1 MIFKLKRKVEK
12 GERNDKMIRTSK
24 SKAITSQ
31 NYNVEFEVYYCWV
44 VGNNLWCTSFNSTT
58 SLINSWF
65 LVIPLPNHALL
76 SYRMI
81 SRVLCSG
88 FIHLARKTF
97 LPSNCTVISVWFV
110 KFLSWWSWL
119 FCHPSQFSMVI
130 EYEIT
135 HQEFQ
140 SQT

>member
-1 MIFKLKRKVEK
+1 MIFKLNRKVEK
-12 GERNDKMIRTSK
+12 GERHDKMTRKTK
-24 SKAITSQ
+24 SKAKSSYI
-31 NYNVEFEVYYCWV
+31 YCWV
-44 VGNNLWCTSFNSTT
+44 VGNNLWCTLFNSTT
-58 SLINSWF
+58 SLISSWF